1 MGLLRQSVFCLDNAS
16 DTGGFAARNSVILSR
31 NTALSPG
38 VSVQAASPGSRLC
51 SLGAPVAAS
60 RALQPCRSWAV
71 LRAPWPCWVRVIPVL
86 RRRRLGW
93 AYK

>member
-16 DTGGFAARNSVILSR
+16 DTGGFAARNCDFKQNRSS
-31 NTALSPG
+31 LSPG
-38 VSVQAASPGSRLC
+38 VSVQAASPGSCLC
-51 SLGAPVAAS
+51 SLRAPVAVS
-60 RALQPCRSWAV
+60 RALRPCRSWAV